1 MMVGIEKYDNL
12 KEVMPNLMP
21 VLRDAIQSEFLEIKK
36 IDKKCQKFIAT
47 CDHFPELKQAEYV
60 IFSHHIKKNEH
71 KYEMFVFIDGVGD
84 VVRHVSGADMELYG
98 LLDSCTNL
106 HLSRDYVEHEQYC
119 VGDECRH

>member
-1 MMVGIEKYDNL
+1 MLGIEKYDNL

-47 CDHFPELKQAEYV
+47 CEHFPELKRADYV
-60 IFSHHIKKNEH
+60 IFSQHIKKNEH
-71 KYEMFVFIDGVGD
+71 KYEMFVFIDAEGN
-84 VVRHVSGADMELYG
+84 VVRHVTGAEMELYG
-98 LLDSCTNL
+98 LLGACTNL
-106 HLSRDYVEHEQYC
+106 HLSHDYVEHEHQC